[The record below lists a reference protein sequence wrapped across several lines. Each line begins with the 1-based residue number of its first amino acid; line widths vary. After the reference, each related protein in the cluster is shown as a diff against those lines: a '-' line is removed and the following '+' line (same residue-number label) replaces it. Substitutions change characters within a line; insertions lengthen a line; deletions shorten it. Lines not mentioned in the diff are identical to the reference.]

1 MAQNLFR
8 TRYFPNNDGTESTT
22 ALTNSN
28 TVFIHTVLG
37 DDYTGDGTREKP
49 YQSMNKALQLS
60 KTYYLFRG
68 VINEYFNMKKRSLI
82 GDDKNQV
89 FIHGQY
95 NPVLVNAINVTTDI
109 GGDRN
114 IYITGYNINN
124 IILNR
129 TGGLSSSDDN
139 FYNLLKSGTANT
151 FISHGNEQNNTWNKY
166 YLVTHNINLNENK
179 KNNLYI
185 NCLFRFFDRADL
197 TILNYSVFNS
207 SCVFRWIDTNCVQPA
222 WTNDSVQNI
231 QLAKNCLKAAGMPQN
246 YIDGSFPKDAF
257 DNETCKIIKETRCG
271 GSHPNILNKYQDNLT
286 GALSAAITANSAK
299 TSITLIVEDSSKF
312 PTEGNIF
319 LPFTGDYTANGVTI
333 TNGYE
338 VFTYTSVT
346 INSSTSITFN
356 GASYTFKMAYAQ
368 NTVCTRYGDAV
379 DFTLNPDPLNEAL
392 WASNIGSYVGCFPPS
407 QRTEFADFDSAVN
420 VNSDGSE
427 GGAGDLLQV
436 TNGQLVFNESS
447 TQTWNRLMG
456 NHTYQIMLG
465 QNLMGLNTI
474 AQDGTLYGFYLGK
487 HRDLINPTKIY
498 SGETLTVGKRYRV
511 YNDESLDITK
521 AIYYNNVMY
530 LPRYTFI
537 CVSGVTTFSL
547 LNEGSGTY
555 VREVLADPME
565 SIEVIPYDDMNTPSS
580 FPKFSAPLANNSLLI
595 FYTATGATRYGHT
608 QGTPVLFSHL
618 KETNFIADFGNI
630 SDKIAYYDDFAVS
643 NADPEFY
650 LLTNAGLSSQLRG
663 YFTQSIPLIRY
674 LRIEINGH
682 KDDLYKW

>member
-1 MAQNLFR
+1 MAQNLFK
-8 TRYFPNNDGTESTT
+8 TRYLPNQDGTESTT

-28 TVFIHTVLG
+28 CAFVHTVLG

-60 KTYYLFRG
+60 KTCYLFRG
-68 VINEYFNMKKRSLI
+68 TINEYWSVSNQSLI

-89 FIHGQY
+89 FIQSQHSPSSVIAF
-95 NPVLVNAINVTTDI
+95 NLTSDV
-109 GGDRN
+109 GGNRGN
-114 IYITGYNINN
+114 TNC
-124 IILNR
+124 IILNK
-129 TGGLSSSDDN
+129 TKQLSN
-139 FYNLLKSGTANT
+139 YIRPYYNLMKNGTDNTYNANMEET
-151 FISHGNEQNNTWNKY
+151 NDTWNKF
-166 YLVTHNINLNENK
+166 YLVSNNNSPKENK
-179 KNNLYI
+179 TNNLYI
-185 NCLFRFFDRADL
+185 NCLFRFFNVEKL
-197 TILNYSVFNS
+197 TVLNYCVFNS
-207 SCVFRWIDTNCVQPA
+207 SSVFRWINTNCVQPA

-231 QLAKNCLKAAGMPQN
+231 QLAKDCLKAAGMPQA
-246 YIDGSFPKDAF
+246 YIDGSFLKDIF
-257 DNETCKIIKETRCG
+257 DNETCKIIKEIRCG
-271 GSHPNILNKYQDNLT
+271 GSHPNILNKYGDNLT

-299 TSITLIVEDSSKF
+299 TSITLIVDDTSKF

-319 LPFTGDYTANGVTI
+319 LPFIGDYIANGVTI

-338 VFTYTSVT
+338 VFTYTSVI

-392 WASNIGSYVGCFPPS
+392 WASNIGGYVGCFPPS

-427 GGAGDLLQV
+427 GGGAGDLLQV

-447 TQTWNRLMG
+447 TQTWNRIKSNKTFHLL
-456 NHTYQIMLG
+456 LG
-465 QNLMGLNTI
+465 QNFDGAHTI
-474 AQDGTLYGFYLGK
+474 SQDGALYGFYLGK
-487 HRDLINPTKIY
+487 YRDLINPTKIY
-498 SGETLTVGKRYRV
+498 AGETLTVGKRYRV
-511 YNDESLDITK
+511 YNDGGFDIEK
-521 AIYYNNVMY
+521 AIYYNNVLY
-530 LPRYTFI
+530 LPRYTFV

-565 SIEVIPYDDMNTPSS
+565 SIEVIPYDDMNTPSI
-580 FPKFSAPLANNSLLI
+580 FPKFSAPLANNPLLI

-630 SDKIAYYDDFAVS
+630 SDKIAYYDNFAVS

-663 YFTQSIPLIRY
+663 YFTQSIPVIRY
-674 LRIEINGH
+674 LRISINGH

>member
-1 MAQNLFR
+1 MAQNLFK
-8 TRYFPNNDGTESTT
+8 TRYLPNVDGTESTT

-28 TVFIHTVLG
+28 TAFIHTVLG
-37 DDYTGDGTREKP
+37 DDHTGDGTREKP

-68 VINEYFNMKKRSLI
+68 VINEYWSVSYQRLI

-89 FIHGQY
+89 FIQSQY
-95 NPVLVNAINVTTDI
+95 SPINVVAINVTTDI
-109 GGDRN
+109 GGGRN
-114 IYITGYNINN
+114 NINN

-139 FYNLLKSGTANT
+139 FYNLLKSGSEYTLK
-151 FISHGNEQNNTWNKY
+151 SYGDEQNNTWNKY
-166 YLVTHNINLNENK
+166 YLVTTNALLNENK
-179 KNNLYI
+179 TNNLYI
-185 NCLFRFFDRADL
+185 NCLFRFFNDTEL
-197 TILNYSVFNS
+197 TVLNFCVFNAS
-207 SCVFRWIDTNCVQPA
+207 SVLRWGDTNCVQPA

-231 QLAKNCLKAAGMPQN
+231 QLAKDCLKAAGMPQT
-246 YIDGSFPKDAF
+246 YIDGSFPNDLF
-257 DNETCKIIKETRCG
+257 DNVTCKIIKETRCG
-271 GSHPNILNKYQDNLT
+271 GSHPNILNKYQDNLI
-286 GALSAAITANSAK
+286 GALSQAITANSAK
-299 TSITLIVEDSSKF
+299 TSITLTVDDSSKF

-319 LPFTGDYTANGVTI
+319 LPFTGNYTANGVTI

-392 WASNIGSYVGCFPPS
+392 WASNVGSYVGCFPPS
-407 QRTEFADFDSAVN
+407 QRTEFADFDAPVN

-427 GGAGDLLQV
+427 GEDEGDLLQI

-447 TQTWNRLMG
+447 TQTWNRIKSNKTFHLL
-456 NHTYQIMLG
+456 LG
-465 QNLMGLNTI
+465 QNFGGTHTI
-474 AQDGTLYGFYLGK
+474 SQDGTIYGFYLGK
-487 HRDLINPTKIY
+487 HRNLINSTKIY
-498 SGETLTVGKRYRV
+498 AGETLTVGKRYRV
-511 YNDESLDITK
+511 FNDESTDPSKSIS
-521 AIYYNNVMY
+521 YNGVNY
-530 LPRYTFI
+530 APRYIFLCI
-537 CVSGVTTFSL
+537 SGVTTFSL
-547 LNEGSGTY
+547 INDDSVSY
-555 VREVLADPME
+555 VREITGDHLE
-565 SIEVIPYDDMNTPSS
+565 SLEIIPYDDMDTPSS
-580 FPKFSAPLANNSLLI
+580 HPKFSVPLMGNPLLI
-595 FYTATGATRYGHT
+595 FYTASGATRYGHT

-630 SDKIAYYDDFAVS
+630 SDKIAYYDNFAVS

-663 YFTQSIPLIRY
+663 YFTQSIPVIRY
-674 LRIEINGH
+674 LRISINGH
-682 KDDLYKW
+682 KDNLYKW

>member
-1 MAQNLFR
+1 MAQNLFK
-8 TRYFPNNDGTESTT
+8 TRYLPKNDGTESTT

-28 TVFIHTVLG
+28 TAFIHTVLG

-60 KTYYLFRG
+60 RDYYLFRG
-68 VINEYFNMKKRSLI
+68 VLNEYFITSRIII
-82 GDDKNQV
+82 GDDKNQTL
-89 FIHGQY
+89 IQGQY
-95 NPVLVNAINVTTDI
+95 SP
-109 GGDRN
+109 GGFYGNTLTAD
-114 IYITGYNINN
+114 INN
-124 IILNR
+124 GDNNVNVIFLNKITKISYGINNR
-129 TGGLSSSDDN
+129 PYYCLV
-139 FYNLLKSGTANT
+139 KKGTDTIFTSWGA
-151 FISHGNEQNNTWNKY
+151 EQNITWNNY
-166 YLVTHNINLNENK
+166 YLVTNNVKQYNYRYVRI
-179 KNNLYI
+179 NNLYI
-185 NCLFRFFDRADL
+185 NCLFRFYNTSTLIVVTD
-197 TILNYSVFNS
+197 SVFNS
-207 SCVFRWIDTNCVQPA
+207 SSVFRWIDTNCVQPA

-231 QLAKNCLKAAGMPQN
+231 QLAKDCLKAAGMPQA
-246 YIDGSFPKDAF
+246 YIDGSFPKDIF
-257 DNETCKIIKETRCG
+257 DNETCKIIKEARCG
-271 GSHPNILNKYQDNLT
+271 GSHPNILNKYEDNLT
-286 GALSAAITANSAK
+286 GALSQAITANSAK
-299 TSITLIVEDSSKF
+299 TSITLIVDDTSKF

-319 LPFTGDYTANGVTI
+319 LPFIGDYIANGVTI

-356 GASYTFKMAYAQ
+356 GASYTFKMDYAQ

-392 WASNIGSYVGCFPPS
+392 WASSIGSYVGCFPPS

-447 TQTWNRLMG
+447 TQTWNRIKSNKTFHLL
-456 NHTYQIMLG
+456 LG
-465 QNLMGLNTI
+465 QNFGGSHTI
-474 AQDGTLYGFYLGK
+474 SQDGTIYGFYLGK
-487 HRDLINPTKIY
+487 YRNLINPTKIY
-498 SGETLTVGKRYRV
+498 AGETLTVGKRYRV
-511 YNDESLDITK
+511 YNDVSTDPSKSIS
-521 AIYYNNVMY
+521 YNGVTY
-530 LPRYTFI
+530 APRYIFLCI
-537 CVSGVTTFSL
+537 SGVTTFSL

-565 SIEVIPYDDMNTPSS
+565 SIEIIPYDDLNTPSS
-580 FPKFSAPLANNSLLI
+580 YPKFSVPLANNPLLI
-595 FYTATGATRYGHT
+595 FYTASGATRYGHT

-630 SDKIAYYDDFAVS
+630 SDKIEYYDDFAVS

-663 YFTQSIPLIRY
+663 YFTQSIPVIRY

>member
-1 MAQNLFR
+1 MAQNLFK
-8 TRYFPNNDGTESTT
+8 TRYLPNNDGTESTT

-60 KTYYLFRG
+60 RTYYLFRG
-68 VINEYFNMKKRSLI
+68 VLNEYFNTSRTII

-89 FIHGQY
+89 IIQSVYSPRGFYG
-95 NPVLVNAINVTTDI
+95 NTLTTDI
-109 GGDRN
+109 SNGN
-114 IYITGYNINN
+114 NNINVIFLNKIREIAGNNLPYYCLVKKGTDTTYLSYGAEKN
-124 IILNR
+124 I
-129 TGGLSSSDDN
+129 
-139 FYNLLKSGTANT
+139 
-151 FISHGNEQNNTWNKY
+151 TWNNY
-166 YLVTHNINLNENK
+166 CLITTNWTQYARI
-179 KNNLYI
+179 NNLYI
-185 NCLFRFFDRADL
+185 NCLFRFYN
-197 TILNYSVFNS
+197 TSILIVVTYSVFNS
-207 SCVFRWIDTNCVQPA
+207 SSVFRWIDTNCVQPA

-231 QLAKNCLKAAGMPQN
+231 QLAKDCLKAAGMPQA
-246 YIDGSFPKDAF
+246 YIDGSFPKDIF
-257 DNETCKIIKETRCG
+257 DNETCKIIKEARCG
-271 GSHPNILNKYQDNLT
+271 GSHPNILNKYEDNLT

-299 TSITLIVEDSSKF
+299 TSITLIVDDTSKF

-319 LPFTGDYTANGVTI
+319 LPFIGDYIANGVTI

-392 WASNIGSYVGCFPPS
+392 WASDIGSYVGCFPPS

-447 TQTWNRLMG
+447 TQTWNRIKSNKTFHLL
-456 NHTYQIMLG
+456 LG
-465 QNLMGLNTI
+465 QNFDGAHTI
-474 AQDGTLYGFYLGK
+474 SQDGTLYGFYLGK
-487 HRDLINPTKIY
+487 HRNLINPTKIY
-498 SGETLTVGKRYRV
+498 AGETLTVGKRYRV
-511 YNDESLDITK
+511 YNDGGFDTEK

-537 CVSGVTTFSL
+537 CISGVTTFSL
-547 LNEGSGTY
+547 LDEGSGTY

-565 SIEVIPYDDMNTPSS
+565 SIEIIPYDDMDTPSS
-580 FPKFSAPLANNSLLI
+580 YPKFSVPLMGNPLLI
-595 FYTATGATRYGHT
+595 FYTASGATRYGHT

-630 SDKIAYYDDFAVS
+630 SDKIEYYDDFAVS

-663 YFTQSIPLIRY
+663 YFTQSIPVIRY
-674 LRIEINGH
+674 LRISINGH